1 MMAPLAAHRPT
12 LLLLSL
18 LMACVTW
25 QPPRLAAAAGANL
38 LDNAGLDPASGV
50 QFSVNGG
57 NISGTL
63 PRSWNDNTGG
73 CLADGWEVCSAQLR
87 CRS

>member
-1 MMAPLAAHRPT
+1 MLAPLAARRPT
-12 LLLLSL
+12 LLVLGLLL
-18 LMACVTW
+18 ACVTW
-25 QPPRLAAAAGANL
+25 QSACLASAAGANL
-38 LDNAGLDPASGV
+38 LDNAGLDPNSGV

-73 CLADGWEVCSAQLR
+73 RMPNSREV
-87 CRS
+87 